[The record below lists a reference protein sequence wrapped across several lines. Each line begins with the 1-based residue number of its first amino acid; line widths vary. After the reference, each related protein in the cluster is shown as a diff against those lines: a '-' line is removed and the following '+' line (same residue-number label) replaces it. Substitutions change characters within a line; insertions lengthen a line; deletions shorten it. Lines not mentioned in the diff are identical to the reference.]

1 MILKGSQRGGAN
13 QLSSH
18 LLNSKDNDHVSVFEL
33 RGFVSDDLKGALSE
47 NHAIAKGTKC
57 EQFMFSLSLNP
68 PQNENV
74 SEADFAKTADLAEE
88 RLGLKDQPRAIVFH
102 EKEGRRHAHV
112 VWSRID
118 PETMRAINL
127 PHFKYKLTA
136 LSRELYLEHGW
147 NLPDGLR
154 RDGGK
159 SPLNFTLEEW
169 QQAKRQKLDPREIK
183 QVFQETWSR
192 TDTANAF
199 KNALEEKGYFLARG
213 DRRGFVALNV
223 GGEVFAIPKWVGIKT
238 KEVRAKLGKE
248 SELESVDQVRSE
260 LALKVTNK
268 VTSLMRD
275 VKSRH
280 DEELRPL
287 VGANR
292 AMAKA
297 HQSERQLLSSKQ
309 EKRWNTENAKRADKL
324 NKGLRG
330 LWQKVTGKSRHIQKA
345 NEAEAYQGHVRDRT
359 QRDDLVFA
367 QLKERQVLQKDINKI
382 RKRHVQ
388 NHRLLSREV
397 STYLRM
403 RTAQKDVGKD
413 RSQQREHQ
421 EQPHIADRKNDPS
434 NTLEP

>member
-18 LLNSKDNDHVSVFEL
+18 LLNSKDNDHVSVYEL
-33 RGFVSDDLKGALSE
+33 RGFVADDLKGALSE

-68 PQNENV
+68 PQNKNV

-159 SPLNFTLEEW
+159 SPLNFSLEEW

-192 TDTANAF
+192 TDNANAF

-223 GGEVFAIPKWVGIKT
+223 EGEVFAIPKWVGLKT

-260 LALKVTNK
+260 LALKVTEK

-280 DEELRPL
+280 GDELRPL
-287 VGANR
+287 METKR
-292 AMAKA
+292 AMTIA

-309 EKRWNTENAKRADKL
+309 EKRWGAENAKRADKL

-345 NEAEAYQGHVRDRT
+345 NEAEAYQGLIRDRT

-367 QLKERQVLQKDINKI
+367 QLKERQVLQKDIKKI
-382 RKRHVQ
+382 RNRHVQ

-403 RTAQKDVGKD
+403 RTAQKNVGRD
-413 RSQQREHQ
+413 RSQKHEHQ
-421 EQPHIADRKNDPS
+421 EQPHTADRKNDPS